1 MKRLDSYFQAVYL
14 VNILILNFIVDE
26 YRNIQISFGSF
37 ATIFSAKN
45 IFDLIFQIQN
55 LSNYR
60 IPWNVGA
67 SDFELVIDIERNKD
81 GRIFLEIAI
90 YVYIRISVVDDFD
103 LEIGEN
109 EESILPFQKLVEMG
123 AILRAPVDVKRTTAN
138 DDIHVAVLE
147 SSEMQRSGE
156 AGSF

>member
-1 MKRLDSYFQAVYL
+1 MKRLDLYFQAVYL

-37 ATIFSAKN
+37 ATIFSKN
-45 IFDLIFQIQN
+45 IFDLIF

-60 IPWNVGA
+60 IPWNVGV

>member
-1 MKRLDSYFQAVYL
+1 M
-14 VNILILNFIVDE
+14 E
-26 YRNIQISFGSF
+26 H
-37 ATIFSAKN
+37 
-45 IFDLIFQIQN
+45 
-55 LSNYR
+55 
-60 IPWNVGA
+60 W

-109 EESILPFQKLVEMG
+109 EESILPFQKHEMG

>member
-1 MKRLDSYFQAVYL
+1 M
-14 VNILILNFIVDE
+14 
-26 YRNIQISFGSF
+26 
-37 ATIFSAKN
+37 IF
-45 IFDLIFQIQN
+45 

-60 IPWNVGA
+60 ISWNVGA

-109 EESILPFQKLVEMG
+109 EESILPFQKHVEMG